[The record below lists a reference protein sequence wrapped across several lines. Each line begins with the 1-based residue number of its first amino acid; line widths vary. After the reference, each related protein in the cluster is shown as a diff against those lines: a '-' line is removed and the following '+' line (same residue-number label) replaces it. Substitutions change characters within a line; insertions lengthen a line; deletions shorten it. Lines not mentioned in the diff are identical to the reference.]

1 MMGSAMQYLM
11 EISFSEVVNRVF
23 WFFGAILAV
32 WFVNIVINHPS
43 AVMLG
48 IKNLWLH
55 PMRSILT
62 VLGIFVGVASVIWL
76 LAISKGI
83 GDEVQ
88 KQIENLGAD
97 TIMIRTVKPPS
108 EKLSSQGLTPYGLT
122 REEYDMLS
130 ATVPT
135 IRSAIPIRE
144 MRRQFQFKDRKL
156 DGRLVGCT
164 PEYAEV
170 TKLEVDRG
178 HFITDAENF
187 SRDSHCVLSAKV
199 AEKLFPYEDPIGQR
213 IYMPENQDFYLI
225 VGVLKPKG
233 ATAAVGGSMA
243 AQDFSND
250 VYIPIRTLQQRIGDT
265 IMTMRSG
272 SREGEIIELNQI
284 TLRCRDVND
293 VKKTAELV
301 STALSSHEKM
311 EDISVVVPL
320 ELLEQAKTTKYMFM
334 VLAAMIASISLLVGG
349 IGIMNI
355 MLATVT
361 ERTRE
366 IGIRRALG
374 AKRRDIIRQFLV
386 ETSVL
391 SLTGGIT
398 GILFGLLC
406 GPAVSG
412 ARSLAN
418 SWFEKQMMDLPA
430 VVRTVEP
437 SIVPESITGA
447 FLISLAVGLFF
458 GIYPAIRAA
467 KMSPIEALRHE

>member
-1 MMGSAMQYLM
+1 MGPFLGTVQ
-11 EISFSEVVNRVF
+11 
-23 WFFGAILAV
+23 
-32 WFVNIVINHPS
+32 
-43 AVMLG
+43 LG
-48 IKNLWLH
+48 IKSLWLH

-62 VLGIFVGVASVIWL
+62 VLGIFIGVASVIWL
-76 LAISKGI
+76 LAISQGI
-83 GDEVQ
+83 SNEAQ
-88 KQIENLGAD
+88 RQIESLGAD

-108 EKLSSQGLTPYGLT
+108 EKMSSQGLTPYGLT
-122 REEYDMLS
+122 REEYDMLV
-130 ATVPT
+130 ATIPT
-135 IRSAIPIRE
+135 VRSAIPIRE
-144 MRRQFQFKDRKL
+144 MRRQFQFKNRKL

-170 TKLEVDRG
+170 TKLELDRG
-178 HFITDAENF
+178 QFITDVENF
-187 SRDSHCVLSAKV
+187 SRDTHCVLSAKV

-213 IYMPENQDFYLI
+213 IYMPENQDFYLV

-233 ATAAVGGSMA
+233 ATAAIGGSMA

-250 VYIPIRTLQQRIGDT
+250 VYIPLRTLQQRIGDT
-265 IMTMRSG
+265 IMIMRSG

-284 TLRCRDVND
+284 TLRCRDVSD

-301 STALSSHEKM
+301 TSALASHEKM

-320 ELLEQAKTTKYMFM
+320 ELLEQARTTRAMFM
-334 VLAAMIASISLLVGG
+334 LFMGMIAAISLLVGG

-406 GPAVSG
+406 GPSVNM

-418 SWFEKQMMDLPA
+418 VWFEKQMMDLPE
-430 VVRTVEP
+430 VVRTVQP
-437 SIVPESITGA
+437 AIVPASIPGA
-447 FLISLAVGLFF
+447 FFISLAVGLIF
-458 GIYPAIRAA
+458 GIYPATRAA
-467 KMSPIEALRHE
+467 RMNPIEALRHE

>member
-1 MMGSAMQYLM
+1 VGLFLGTVQ
-11 EISFSEVVNRVF
+11 
-23 WFFGAILAV
+23 
-32 WFVNIVINHPS
+32 
-43 AVMLG
+43 LG
-48 IKNLWLH
+48 IKSLWLH

-62 VLGIFVGVASVIWL
+62 VLGIFIGVASVIWL
-76 LAISKGI
+76 LAISQGI
-83 GDEVQ
+83 SNEAQ
-88 KQIENLGAD
+88 RQIESLGAD

-122 REEYDMLS
+122 REEYDMLV
-130 ATVPT
+130 ATIPT
-135 IRSAIPIRE
+135 VRSAIPIRE

-170 TKLEVDRG
+170 TKLELDRG

-187 SRDSHCVLSAKV
+187 SRDTHCVLSAKV
-199 AEKLFPYEDPIGQR
+199 AEKLFPFEDPVGQR
-213 IYMPENQDFYLI
+213 IYMPENQDFYLV

-233 ATAAVGGSMA
+233 ATAAIGGSMA

-250 VYIPIRTLQQRIGDT
+250 VYIPLRTLQQRIGDT
-265 IMTMRSG
+265 IMTLRSG

-284 TLRCRDVND
+284 TLRCRDVNE

-301 STALSSHEKM
+301 SSALASHEKM

-320 ELLEQAKTTKYMFM
+320 ELLEQARTTRAMFM
-334 VLAAMIASISLLVGG
+334 LFMGMIAAISLLVGG

-406 GPAVSG
+406 GPSVNA
-412 ARSLAN
+412 ARSIAEV
-418 SWFEKQMMDLPA
+418 WFKKQMMDLPE

-437 SIVPESITGA
+437 AIVPASIPGA
-447 FLISLAVGLFF
+447 FFISLAVGLIF
-458 GIYPAIRAA
+458 GIYPATRAA
-467 KMSPIEALRHE
+467 RMNPIEALRHE

>member
-1 MMGSAMQYLM
+1 VGPFLGTVQ
-11 EISFSEVVNRVF
+11 
-23 WFFGAILAV
+23 
-32 WFVNIVINHPS
+32 
-43 AVMLG
+43 LG
-48 IKNLWLH
+48 IKSLWLH

-62 VLGIFVGVASVIWL
+62 VLGIFIGVASVIWL
-76 LAISKGI
+76 LAISQGI
-83 GDEVQ
+83 SNEAQ
-88 KQIENLGAD
+88 RQIESLGAD

-108 EKLSSQGLTPYGLT
+108 EKMSSQGLTPYGLT
-122 REEYDMLS
+122 REEYDMLV
-130 ATVPT
+130 ATIPT
-135 IRSAIPIRE
+135 VRSAIPIRE
-144 MRRQFQFKDRKL
+144 MRRQFQFKNRKL

-170 TKLEVDRG
+170 TKLELDRG
-178 HFITDAENF
+178 QFITDVENF
-187 SRDSHCVLSAKV
+187 SRDTHCVLSAKV

-213 IYMPENQDFYLI
+213 IYMPENQDFYLV

-233 ATAAVGGSMA
+233 ATAAIGGSMA

-250 VYIPIRTLQQRIGDT
+250 VYIPLRTLQQRIGDT
-265 IMTMRSG
+265 IMIMRSG

-284 TLRCRDVND
+284 TLRCRDVSD

-301 STALSSHEKM
+301 TSALASHEKM

-320 ELLEQAKTTKYMFM
+320 ELLEQARTTRAMFM
-334 VLAAMIASISLLVGG
+334 LFMGMIAAISLLVGG

-406 GPAVSG
+406 GPSVNM

-418 SWFEKQMMDLPA
+418 VWFEKQMMDLPE
-430 VVRTVEP
+430 VVRTVQP
-437 SIVPESITGA
+437 AIVPASIPGA
-447 FLISLAVGLFF
+447 FFISLAVGLIF
-458 GIYPAIRAA
+458 GIYPATRAA
-467 KMSPIEALRHE
+467 RMNPIEALRHE

>member
-1 MMGSAMQYLM
+1 
-11 EISFSEVVNRVF
+11 
-23 WFFGAILAV
+23 
-32 WFVNIVINHPS
+32 
-43 AVMLG
+43 
-48 IKNLWLH
+48 
-55 PMRSILT
+55 MRSILT
-62 VLGIFVGVASVIWL
+62 VLGIFIGVASVIWL
-76 LAISKGI
+76 LAISQGI
-83 GDEVQ
+83 SNEAQ
-88 KQIENLGAD
+88 RQIESLGAD

-122 REEYDMLS
+122 REEYDMLV
-130 ATVPT
+130 ATIPT

-144 MRRQFQFKDRKL
+144 MRRQFQFKNRKL

-170 TKLEVDRG
+170 TKLEIDRG
-178 HFITDAENF
+178 QFITDVENF
-187 SRDSHCVLSAKV
+187 SRDTHCVLSAKV
-199 AEKLFPYEDPIGQR
+199 AEKLFPFEDPVGQR
-213 IYMPENQDFYLI
+213 IYMPENQDFYLV

-233 ATAAVGGSMA
+233 ATAAIGGSMA

-265 IMTMRSG
+265 VMTMRSG

-284 TLRCRDVND
+284 TLRCSEVND

-301 STALSSHEKM
+301 SSALNSHEKM

-320 ELLEQAKTTKYMFM
+320 ELLEQARTTRAMFM
-334 VLAAMIASISLLVGG
+334 LFMGMIAAISLLVGG

-406 GPAVSG
+406 GPTVNI
-412 ARSLAN
+412 ARTLAN
-418 SWFEKQMMDLPA
+418 IWFEKQMMDLPE
-430 VVRTVEP
+430 VVRTVQP
-437 SIVPESITGA
+437 SIVPASIPGA
-447 FLISLAVGLFF
+447 FFISLAVGLIF
-458 GIYPAIRAA
+458 GIYPATRAA
-467 KMSPIEALRHE
+467 RMNPIEALRHE